1 MLCSVPEPALLGR
14 LKGLERELERERELA
29 LALALELA
37 LALALALEPEPE
49 LELELEPEP
58 EPGLGMALA
67 PALVTEPG
75 AEWPWAAAH
84 GRAKAQERVTAA
96 VLEAAPLSVP
106 DLPALL
112 ASREYGP
119 A

>member
-29 LALALELA
+29 LALAL
-37 LALALALEPEPE
+37 ALEPEPE
-49 LELELEPEP
+49 LERELEPEP

>member
-29 LALALELA
+29 LALALE
-37 LALALALEPEPE
+37 PEPE
-49 LELELEPEP
+49 LERELEPEP

>member
-1 MLCSVPEPALLGR
+1 M
-14 LKGLERELERERELA
+14 
-29 LALALELA
+29 
-37 LALALALEPEPE
+37 
-49 LELELEPEP
+49 
-58 EPGLGMALA
+58 A

>member
-14 LKGLERELERERELA
+14 LKGLERELERE
-29 LALALELA
+29 
-37 LALALALEPEPE
+37 PE
-49 LELELEPEP
+49 LERELEPEP